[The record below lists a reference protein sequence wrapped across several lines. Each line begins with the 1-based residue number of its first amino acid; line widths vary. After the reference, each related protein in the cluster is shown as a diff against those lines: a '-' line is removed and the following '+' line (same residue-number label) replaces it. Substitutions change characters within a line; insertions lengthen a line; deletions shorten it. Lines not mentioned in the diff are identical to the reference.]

1 VFERWTADNIAVD
14 VRVEVEGSFNKAGII
29 VAAEVEFG
37 AGIEI
42 EGTITRV
49 RSANL
54 FEVDGQ
60 LVRLTPLTVFEGGT
74 ADDIAVDVHV
84 EVEGSFDEKGVLV
97 AAAIDFFIDLEGIIT
112 RVISADLFEVDGQ
125 RVRLTPLTVFE
136 RGTAADIAVGVGVEV
151 AGFFDEEDVLVAAEI
166 DLFP

>member
-1 VFERWTADNIAVD
+1 
-14 VRVEVEGSFNKAGII
+14 
-29 VAAEVEFG
+29 
-37 AGIEI
+37 
-42 EGTITRV
+42 
-49 RSANL
+49 
-54 FEVDGQ
+54 
-60 LVRLTPLTVFEGGT
+60 VFEGGT